1 MNTNKT
7 NPIELK
13 LAHRKVA
20 GIICRLVLFGLLAM
34 AFLHCQALAKN
45 EFAKVSFYGGGT
57 QETEIRFDE
66 PIVSKTT
73 VENARDNS
81 LPAADRG
88 LDLFSIAGDAKHAP
102 KCQWVDQDRLR
113 ISYVPG
119 TSCKTQ
125 YTLTFKPGTTLL
137 SGKQIPQRQVS
148 FHCPADDLA
157 WKTFHDDKGVAALLT
172 PCNNLTLESRTF
184 SANSPLR
191 YAFFKVKHSFW
202 SGDRYLAGRVEAVA
216 EPAQLRHGV
225 MRETLE
231 RLSEKGEGYWKKLR
245 PDSALP
251 GHIIVRPVKPLDP
264 DEEWALVCH
273 AEKGSGFYGK
283 EVIYSLNPIPELL
296 TEVDYRCGDVGK
308 GQLQLVL
315 KFSEPMDAAAMP
327 GIFQRLAIMAGKDQ
341 AVNSPDGKTKTLA
354 TNGQKIVFSY
364 GRTIGPET
372 VRTLYQK
379 ECLGYKAPGQAHG
392 MTVNVSAPAPVLLD
406 VVVPEGVR
414 GSLGQ
419 ATACDHRHRIALNP
433 AWPKLDA
440 SGNALVLPLK
450 GDHKLKFPATNLQ
463 AINATL
469 RKLPPDLAE
478 RAYFNGEWDNKDAR
492 EACFIFNINCLRRRE
507 GLAKPDLPYL
517 KRIWKRANEDLMEQT
532 KARQEFLA
540 QAPPCATRRIPV
552 PCNGMLASA
561 EAVIDLD
568 AVAGE
573 RLAPGMYLLTLHA
586 EANGQVQQTAA
597 MQKQKSYALNREF
610 DILVQITDLN
620 ALPSQNGILVT
631 RISNGEAITSGSLEF
646 QNQQGVR
653 EHHNIR
659 NGVAMADLATSRDKQ
674 CGVVACGGDRVI
686 FSLPN
691 KEESDEDDKKDT
703 RTLLIQDR
711 PMYRPGD
718 TVHLRGILRI
728 CEPGGT
734 CRLPKLARADLTV
747 CRPNGEELLSQQIN
761 LGDYGAFAE
770 DFSLPTGEEDVAGNY
785 EVSVESGDF
794 SATADIKCQVFR
806 RNAFE
811 AELQA
816 VVAPVAPKEAA
827 LRISARDYNGMPLSG
842 GKVQLK
848 IVSPQANG
856 DLGSGESEKKQETH
870 NLTLDA
876 GGQAELTLP
885 LSPAQ
890 VEAGS
895 LSVSGSVA
903 NDREEYVTLPEQ
915 TLKFSPADFR
925 ISFYDGR
932 VYLTDSA
939 TGQKFGRSQ
948 DLHVEIQK
956 EERILPKS
964 ASGFARYETETRTL
978 WAGPMHVPANAAQG
992 EPLPLPALAAQQ
1004 SEGPAAIKISGQ
1016 DAEGR
1021 RTTLLRRDVEPFS
1034 SRPGEPGLEISA
1046 QAKERQVELKILA
1059 PHAGVAHAFISR
1071 SGGIR
1076 HVDFKVDAG
1085 ENARSVELDKGE
1097 EGELG
1102 ISLVLPHCGTAE
1114 APSFAQASASCF
1126 VPSASGHLEVAVEVP
1141 AVCRPGGTATISGK
1155 VSGQK
1160 GKAEVT
1166 LYAVDAGMLSILPY
1180 AAPQPE
1186 KFFAPGHMPLFI
1198 PQTSHIFR
1206 NNWHGARNFK
1216 LIDAIWRGE
1225 LVGRG
1230 FRLPIEDESRG
1241 SGYGPSWGIAPAPI
1255 ALPSMAFDSAKEE
1268 AEEGELLPPWIV
1280 ESDGLR
1286 SGGVQIGSA
1295 DLAAKGKEALPRLRT
1310 NFEPVAVW
1318 KGATLTDADGN
1329 FEVSAALPDTLTTYR
1344 VFAVAL
1350 DRSGGKFGSAEGEMT
1365 VSQPLMLTPGT
1376 PLFMSTGD
1384 TLSLPVTISNNTRQ
1398 AGVWTVQM
1406 EEDAASR
1413 TIELAAQESG
1423 VLYFEVKA
1431 TSEGVRRLRWIAQGE
1446 TGQDAV
1452 EGSFPV
1458 RFPAPLLK
1466 EIHRFALEPGQ
1477 KGVEL
1482 GALFAQEVGTSARSE
1497 VEITASAN
1505 PLLHMAGCADFLL
1518 EYPYGCTEQKASA
1531 LLPWLMYDRLA
1542 PFCPKLAKAT
1552 REQAKEHV
1560 QKALAEIWARQ
1571 CKDGGLGYW
1580 CAGEAGSP
1588 WASAYA
1594 AVVLQTAQ
1602 KAGYPLPEDK
1612 MRALLRFLR
1621 KADIKDT
1628 FSPLARYAAARAL
1641 NRRGEMRQALVEP
1654 LKWYE
1659 DDPESIKREPVRHA
1673 NLVFLYSLHANPQ
1686 NRQAAF
1692 LEWLRCVGRDYRH
1705 GSTWDDGWALLALLT
1720 YLDLEPGQKD
1730 GQAVLGTGKEAWKLG
1745 LGPTAIP
1752 VDFQRG
1758 KRLDSLT
1765 ETFSAI
1771 QGTAYLSIR
1780 AKAQPE
1786 QTEFKGVTERGLQ
1799 VTRLYETKGEDD
1811 VWRPAQELHVGD
1823 VVRVTLT
1830 CAKIADELEYLVLE
1844 DYLPSC
1850 MEAINPEIAS
1860 QAAGLE
1866 PLSWS
1871 EEFDHREYLADRV
1884 RGFCSRWGGRNLVN
1898 MRYYARVKRAGDSMA
1913 PPAQAQL
1920 MYEPQTYGLSPNT
1933 RVHSAP

>member
-1 MNTNKT
+1 MNALKK
-7 NPIELK
+7 NPIEPWNK
-13 LAHRKVA
+13 LRKRVCA
-20 GIICRLVLFGLLAM
+20 CCRLIFVALLPM
-34 AFLHCQALAKN
+34 AFLLCQAHAKN
-45 EFAKVSFYGGGT
+45 EFAKVAAHGWGA
-57 QETEIRFDE
+57 QEMEIRFEE

-73 VENARDNS
+73 VENSQDNTLS
-81 LPAADRG
+81 AADCG
-88 LDLFSIAGDAKHAP
+88 LDLFSISGDGEHAP
-102 KCQWVDQDRLR
+102 TCKWVDQDRLL
-113 ISYVPG
+113 ISFAPG
-119 TSCKTQ
+119 TSCKTK
-125 YTLTFKPGTTLL
+125 YTLAFKQGTTLL
-137 SGKQIPQRQVS
+137 SGKPIPQRQVS
-148 FHCPADDLA
+148 FRCPAGKLA
-157 WKTFHDDKGVAALLT
+157 GRTFHDDKGLAAMLT
-172 PCNNLTLESRTF
+172 PKSNLTLESRTF
-184 SANSPLR
+184 SASSPLR
-191 YAFFKVKHSFW
+191 YTFSKVKYSFW
-202 SGDRYLAGRVEAVA
+202 SGDRYLSGRIDAVA

-225 MRETLE
+225 MHATLE
-231 RLSEKGEGYWKKLR
+231 RLGEMGEAYWKKLR

-251 GHIIVRPVKPLDP
+251 GHVIVRPVKPLDP
-264 DEEWALVCH
+264 DEEWALVCY
-273 AEKGSGFYGK
+273 AEEGSGFVSG
-283 EVIYSLNPIPELL
+283 EVIGSMNPIPELL
-296 TEVDYRCGDVGK
+296 TEVECGLSDARDK
-308 GQLQLVL
+308 QLQLTL

-327 GIFQRLAIMAGKDQ
+327 DIFQRLAIMAGKDQ
-341 AVNSPDGKTKTLA
+341 AANGTDGTTKTLE
-354 TNGQKIVFSY
+354 TNGQKIIFSY
-364 GRTIGPET
+364 GGAIGPEP
-372 VRTLYQK
+372 VKSSYQR
-379 ECLGYKAPGQAHG
+379 EGLDYKSPGRAIG
-392 MTVNVSAPAPVLLD
+392 MTIKVSAPAPVLLD

-414 GSLGQ
+414 ASLGQ

-450 GDHKLKFPATNLQ
+450 GDHKLRFPSMNLQ

-469 RKLPPDLAE
+469 RKLPPALAE
-478 RAYFNGEWDNKDAR
+478 RAYCGKPWDNREAR
-492 EACFIFNINCLRRRE
+492 ELCFAYNINILRKRA
-507 GLAKPDLPYL
+507 GLTETNLSYYKNN
-517 KRIWKRANEDLMEQT
+517 WKKANEDLNKLT
-532 KARQEFLA
+532 KDRQELLA
-540 QAPPCATRRIPV
+540 QAPSCSTSRIPV
-552 PCNGMLASA
+552 PCDGMLASS

-568 AVAGE
+568 AIAGE
-573 RLAPGMYLLTLHA
+573 RLGSGMYLLTLHC
-586 EANGQVQQTAA
+586 EANGQAKRTAA
-597 MQKQKSYALNREF
+597 MQKQKGYALDREF
-610 DILVQITDLN
+610 DIPVQITDLN
-620 ALPSQNGILVT
+620 ALPSHNGILVT
-631 RISNGEAITSGSLEF
+631 RISNGEAIASGSLEF
-646 QNQQGVR
+646 QNSQGER

-659 NGVAMADLATSRDKQ
+659 KGVAMLDLATSGGKQ
-674 CGVVACGGDRVI
+674 CGVVACDGDRVI
-686 FSLPN
+686 FSLPH
-691 KEESDEDDKKDT
+691 KEKSNEDGQKDT

-718 TVHLRGILRI
+718 TVHLRGILRSR
-728 CEPGGT
+728 EPGSA
-734 CRLPKLARADLTV
+734 CRMPKLDQAKMTV
-747 CRPNGEELLSQQIN
+747 WRPNGEELLSRQIN

-770 DFSLPTGEEDVAGNY
+770 DFSLPTGEEDVAGDY

-811 AELQA
+811 ANLEA
-816 VVAPVAPKEAA
+816 SVAPIAPKEAA
-827 LRISARDYNGMPLSG
+827 LRVSARDYNGMPLAG

-848 IVSPQANG
+848 IVGSQAKG
-856 DLGSGESEKKQETH
+856 DLGSGKREKKEETR

-876 GGQAELTLP
+876 DGQAELTLP

-890 VEAGS
+890 VESGS
-895 LSVSGSVA
+895 ISVSGSVA

-932 VYLTDSA
+932 IFLTDSA
-939 TGQKFGRSQ
+939 TGQKLGRSQ
-948 DLHVEIQK
+948 DLHVEIQT

-964 ASGFARYETETRTL
+964 ASGFARYETKNRTL
-978 WAGPMHVPANAAQG
+978 WAGSMHVPANAALG

-1004 SEGPAAIKISGQ
+1004 SAGSADIKISGP
-1016 DAEGR
+1016 DAQGR
-1021 RTTLLRRDVEPFS
+1021 RAILLKRGFGSFDS
-1034 SRPGEPGLEISA
+1034 QSGKQGLEVSA
-1046 QAKERQVELKILA
+1046 QAKDKQVELKVLA
-1059 PHAGVAHAFISR
+1059 PHAGEAHAFISH

-1076 HVDFKVDAG
+1076 HTSFKVDVG
-1085 ENARSVELDKGE
+1085 ENIRSVELDKGE

-1114 APSFAQASASCF
+1114 DPPFAQASASCF
-1126 VPSASGHLEVAVEVP
+1126 VPTASSHLEVAVGVP
-1141 AVCRPGGTATISGK
+1141 AAARPGETVTFSGK

-1180 AAPQPE
+1180 TVPQPE
-1186 KFFAPGHMPLFI
+1186 KFFAPGHKPLFI
-1198 PQTSHIFR
+1198 PETGKIFR
-1206 NNWHGARNFK
+1206 NSWLGARDFK

-1230 FRLPIEDESRG
+1230 FRVRQKDDGWEWG
-1241 SGYGPSWGIAPAPI
+1241 GYQNAPAWDVAPVPVV
-1255 ALPSMAFDSAKEE
+1255 AYESAEEE
-1268 AEEGELLPPWIV
+1268 ADGDEGLPPWLA
-1280 ESDGLR
+1280 DGAGLR
-1286 SGGVQIGSA
+1286 SGAVPKR
-1295 DLAAKGKEALPRLRT
+1295 AKPAKPASPRLRT

-1318 KGATLTDADGN
+1318 KGATLTDENGK
-1329 FEVSAALPDTLTTYR
+1329 FELSAALPDTLTTYR
-1344 VFAVAL
+1344 VFAIAL

-1365 VSQPLMLTPGT
+1365 VAQPLMLTPGT

-1384 TLSLPVTISNNTRQ
+1384 TLSLPVTIANNTRQ
-1398 AGVWTVQM
+1398 AGVWTVLM
-1406 EEDAASR
+1406 EGDDASR

-1423 VLYFEVKA
+1423 VLHFEVKA
-1431 TSEGVRRLRWIAQGE
+1431 TSEGERSLRWIAQGE

-1458 RFPAPLLK
+1458 RFPAPVLK
-1466 EIHRFALEPGQ
+1466 EIHRFSLEPGQ

-1482 GALFAQEVGTSARSE
+1482 GALFAQEVGTSTRSE

-1552 REQAKEHV
+1552 REQAKSHV

-1571 CKDGGLGYW
+1571 CEDGGLGYW
-1580 CAGEAGSP
+1580 SRGKAGSP

-1602 KAGYPLPEDK
+1602 KAGYPQPEDK

-1641 NRRGEMRQALVEP
+1641 NSRGEMRQALVQP

-1659 DDPESIKREPVRHA
+1659 DNPDSIKWEPVRHA
-1673 NLVFLYSLHANPQ
+1673 NLVFLYSLHTNPQ

-1692 LEWLRCVGRDYRH
+1692 SEWLRCVGRDYRH
-1705 GSTWDDGWALLALLT
+1705 GSTWDDGWALLALQA
-1720 YLDLEPGQKD
+1720 YLDLEPAQKE
-1730 GQAVLGTGKEAWKLG
+1730 GQAVLGSGKEAWKLG

-1830 CAKIADELEYLVLE
+1830 CAKVADELEYLVLE

-1933 RVHSAP
+1933 RIHSTP